1 MKAVI
6 LYDSKTQGGSTEV
19 LIDSIGQHLAESG
32 LYVEKA
38 KCIATA
44 DYSFVKEFDIVILGA
59 PVYYFVV
66 SPQLLGAFL
75 QGNLKKNLKKKKVAL
90 FLTCGTAESM
100 ASLFY
105 LPQLKIHLL
114 TNRILV
120 EKIFNPVELSD
131 ANAIESFVD
140 DLLEQYERSA
150 VSRKRTVIWSDE
162 AQDLLEAVPGFLQ
175 EKFRSMAEEYAMKNG
190 YKEISV
196 EMLETARDKMEKKS
210 KLLPNRFY

>member
-1 MKAVI
+1 M
-6 LYDSKTQGGSTEV
+6 

-100 ASLFY
+100 AAVFY
-105 LPQLKIHLL
+105 LPQLKMHLI

-120 EKIFNPVELSD
+120 EKIFNFSELSD
-131 ANAIESFVD
+131 SNAVESFVD
-140 DLLEQYERSA
+140 DLLDQYERSV
-150 VSRKRTVIWSDE
+150 VSRKRSVIWSDE
-162 AQDLLEAVPGFLQ
+162 AQVWLEAVPGFLQ
-175 EKFRSMAEEYAMKNG
+175 GKFRAMAEEYAMENR
-190 YKEISV
+190 YKEITV
-196 EMLETARDKMEKKS
+196 EMLETARDEMGGK
-210 KLLPNRFY
+210 